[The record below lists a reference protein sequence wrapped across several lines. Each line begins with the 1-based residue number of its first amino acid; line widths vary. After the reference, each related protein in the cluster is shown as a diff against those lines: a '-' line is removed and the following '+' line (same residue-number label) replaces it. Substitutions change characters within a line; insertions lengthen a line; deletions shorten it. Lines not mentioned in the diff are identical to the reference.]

1 MALQYTNV
9 VAPLSRRHTSPSSA
23 APQRHTAHPNCFSA
37 SPNQSPH
44 YLRGQCVV
52 DKDVGS
58 CLVGPKGPD
67 GAGCEEV
74 PVVLCL
80 EELANL
86 LPMKHGQEVVQLVVM

>member
-9 VAPLSRRHTSPSSA
+9 VALQSQLHTSPSSA

-37 SPNQSPH
+37 SSIH

-80 EELANL
+80 KELANL
-86 LPMKHGQEVVQLVVM
+86 LPMKHRQEVVQLVVM